1 RAALITGKAFAA
13 GVRSIVQAAVIV
25 VLAALLGVALTGNP
39 LKLLATAVIV
49 VLGSAFFS
57 CLSMSIAGLALSR
70 DRLMGI
76 GQAITMPLFFSSN
89 ALYPERLMPGWLQA
103 ISKVNPL
110 SYEVDAL
117 RGLLIGT
124 PAHLA
129 LDAVVLVGVTIGG
142 VIASATLL
150 PRLAR

>member
-1 RAALITGKAFAA
+1 LSWP
-13 GVRSIVQAAVIV
+13 RSF
-25 VLAALLGVALTGNP
+25 GVALTGNP
-39 LKLLATAVIV
+39 LKLLGTAVIV

-57 CLSMSIAGLALSR
+57 CLSMTIAGLALSR

-76 GQAITMPLFFSSN
+76 GQAITMPLFFSSS
-89 ALYPERLMPGWLQA
+89 ALYPEKIMPGWLQA

-124 PAHLA
+124 QAHLG
-129 LDAVVLVGVTIGG
+129 LDLIVLVAATIAGVT
-142 VIASATLL
+142 ASALLL

>member
-1 RAALITGKAFAA
+1 
-13 GVRSIVQAAVIV
+13 
-25 VLAALLGVALTGNP
+25 
-39 LKLLATAVIV
+39 
-49 VLGSAFFS
+49 
-57 CLSMSIAGLALSR
+57 
-70 DRLMGI
+70 MGI

-89 ALYPERLMPGWLQA
+89 ALYPERIMPGWLQA

-124 PAHLA
+124 PAHLG
-129 LDAVVLVGVTIGG
+129 LDAVVLVGATVLGVT
-142 VIASATLL
+142 ASALLL

>member
-1 RAALITGKAFAA
+1 
-13 GVRSIVQAAVIV
+13 VRSIVQAAAVV
-25 VLAALLGVALTGNP
+25 VLSAILGVALTHNP
-39 LKLLATAVIV
+39 LKLLATAVVV

-89 ALYPERLMPGWLQA
+89 ALYPTALMPGWLQA

-117 RGLLIGT
+117 RGLLIGVPT
-124 PAHLA
+124 NLA
-129 LDAVVLVGVTIGG
+129 LDVAVLVGAAVAG
-142 VIASATLL
+142 VIVSSALL
-150 PRLAR
+150 RRLAK